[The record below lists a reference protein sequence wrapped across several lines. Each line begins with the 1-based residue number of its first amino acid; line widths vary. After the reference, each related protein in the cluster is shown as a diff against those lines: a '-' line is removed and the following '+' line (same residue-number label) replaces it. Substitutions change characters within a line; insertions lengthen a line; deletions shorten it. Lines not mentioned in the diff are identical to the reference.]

1 MRLRVIRDGPT
12 TGAVNMQHDH
22 DLLAKHRPGDTTV
35 LRLYRWIP
43 PSVSLGYNQQIAD
56 FDRETIAARGYD
68 LVQRPTGGRAI
79 LHAEELTYAVV
90 GTSPGELF
98 GGTLH
103 ETYMTINRA
112 LLTFLQKLGL
122 AADISAG
129 GSRAARRALACFHAA
144 GQHEIGVEGKK
155 LIGSAQRRSNGVFL
169 QHGSI
174 LTGPAHADLAD
185 CLGAAPARR
194 SNREELLSAT
204 TDLGRL
210 LNCKVDEESYQAW
223 EDLLVEAFQESL
235 GCEHEP

>member
-1 MRLRVIRDGPT
+1 
-12 TGAVNMQHDH
+12 MQHDH
-22 DLLAKHRPGDTTV
+22 DLLANHHPGDTTV

-43 PSVSLGYNQQIAD
+43 PSVSLGYNQKIAD

-98 GGTLH
+98 GSTLH

-112 LLTFLQKLGL
+112 LLTFIQKLGL

-129 GSRAARRALACFHAA
+129 ESR
-144 GQHEIGVEGKK
+144 V
-155 LIGSAQRRSNGVFL
+155 AQRRSNGVFL

-210 LNCKVDEESYQAW
+210 LNCKVDEESYQPW
-223 EDLLVEAFQESL
+223 EDLLVEAFQKSL
-235 GCEHEP
+235 GCDTEP